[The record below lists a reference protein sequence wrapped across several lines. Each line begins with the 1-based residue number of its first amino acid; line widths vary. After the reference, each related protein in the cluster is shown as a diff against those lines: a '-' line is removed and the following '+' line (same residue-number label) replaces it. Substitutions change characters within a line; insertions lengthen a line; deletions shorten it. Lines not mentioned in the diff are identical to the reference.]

1 MDLLAKTF
9 LSENHGGQFDGL
21 QSTRSLSPWQALSG
35 PHHAAYQLHGCHQRV
50 ARIRRP
56 RSLNFVLFFLLCMF
70 ETSLNTWT
78 CKTWEVPEYRLW
90 RTCEMRGIWFLTSI
104 ITLVG
109 SNADHFVNDKDP
121 SPYL

>member
-78 CKTWEVPEYRLW
+78 CKTWEVPKYRLW

-121 SPYL
+121 SPYV